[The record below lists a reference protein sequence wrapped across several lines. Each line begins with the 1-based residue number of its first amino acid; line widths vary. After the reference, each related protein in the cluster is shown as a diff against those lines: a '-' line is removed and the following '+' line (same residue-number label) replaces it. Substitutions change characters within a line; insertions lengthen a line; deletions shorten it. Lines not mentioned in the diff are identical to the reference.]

1 MWQDLTGCLHVGF
14 GIEFWGF
21 YFKKSFGGRTNWSYR
36 FFTLPSESS
45 VYGGDRPNWL
55 LPSTALWN
63 WTNYRRC
70 TQQSCSLH
78 YWLPTY
84 AIMDAM
90 KCTYGCSHQ
99 CVLPSGLRH
108 PLRPLPAAGTIPRK
122 AQWLPST
129 KICSCS
135 SITIQ
140 NSFKQHGDKW
150 IFWQNEPTLSALKSS
165 L

>member
-1 MWQDLTGCLHVGF
+1 
-14 GIEFWGF
+14 
-21 YFKKSFGGRTNWSYR
+21 
-36 FFTLPSESS
+36 
-45 VYGGDRPNWL
+45 
-55 LPSTALWN
+55 
-63 WTNYRRC
+63 
-70 TQQSCSLH
+70 
-78 YWLPTY
+78 
-84 AIMDAM
+84 MDAM

-150 IFWQNEPTLSALKSS
+150 IFWQNEPTLSALKSRVFNPPS
-165 L
+165 GYRKGEVSYFDKCTLSFQHNLPFFLCSVGFSFQTLNLVYLMMYSSIFSVAIFRLAVI